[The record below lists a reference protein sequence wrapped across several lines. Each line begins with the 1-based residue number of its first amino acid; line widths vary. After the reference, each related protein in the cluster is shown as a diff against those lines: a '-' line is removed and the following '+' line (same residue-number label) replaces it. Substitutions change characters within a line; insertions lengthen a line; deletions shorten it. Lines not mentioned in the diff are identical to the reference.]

1 MLESPLFKKR
11 VRVDDAIKYA
21 SEIALVESYSIK
33 NNQKRSNSSHAR
45 TFTNTSNIVVAVSI
59 TNSGLGLTLCRGLE
73 DSEGCNGGGVKRLT
87 VCYHGNT
94 TPLRQEELESSALQ
108 AL

>member
-1 MLESPLFKKR
+1 MYIF
-11 VRVDDAIKYA
+11 DGT
-21 SEIALVESYSIK
+21 SENSS
-33 NNQKRSNSSHAR
+33 SSSSSHAR
-45 TFTNTSNIVVAVSI
+45 TFTNTSNTSSLPWVSR
-59 TNSGLGLTLCRGLE
+59 TLGLGLTLRRGLE

-94 TPLRQEELESSALQ
+94 TPLRQEEPESNALQ